1 MSDQPRFSL
10 EAEVEELFRAK
21 MREFAEW
28 AAVNWTMTE
37 AEAQTLTEPTANP
50 AEYAKG
56 YTAAMTYGMRD
67 ALDLWM
73 GEYWNG

>member
-1 MSDQPRFSL
+1 MTDLAHFSL

-21 MREFAEW
+21 MKEFASW
-28 AAVNWTMTE
+28 AAENWTMTE
-37 AEAQTLTEPTANP
+37 AEAMTLTDPSSCP

-56 YTAAMTYGMRD
+56 YTAAMTDGLRD

-73 GEYWNG
+73 GEYWA

>member
-1 MSDQPRFSL
+1 MGDVRTFSL

-21 MREFAEW
+21 MKEFSEW
-28 AAVNWTMTE
+28 AAENWTMTE
-37 AEAQTLTEPTANP
+37 AEAQTLTEPTAVP
-50 AEYAKG
+50 SEYAKG
-56 YTAAMTYGMRD
+56 YTAAMTDGLRD